1 MRYCYMIITIHCH
14 LLGTSKKLVTGP
26 LKKFF
31 FSMCV
36 VDEHPCFYTASFQS
50 LLYPLLLVLLFG
62 RCNFLNYRRN
72 MACFHCECKRP
83 SDEFMENKMQEK
95 QRGPST
101 RLERTAHR
109 QEVSNA
115 WNFDFDDNESD
126 GADVAAFEY
135 ADSSVVAEDSPLD
148 NQAHGGN
155 FRGPEGNF
163 SKASRVPRVHEKE
176 YSDGDTNRPG
186 MGFDDFE
193 DEEDNIDS
201 YELEIPHNN
210 SARKASSNEFSEA
223 EGYSGSE
230 DFEGINNN
238 VPTRRRPSSPSYN
251 KPSKSMHRNAAFS
264 GSEDDLVSDEDLSVH
279 PNWKSSH
286 VADSRQRSRGQAGPS
301 KGLSF
306 GSDEELGLYSDVDD
320 DLDENFRSRQKNG
333 NRLGSG
339 RRDFRRK
346 GSSDVEDGRFSGPDF
361 DSDDMHSSRNRL
373 RGNKVEPDR
382 RRNNS
387 QGRANHNFTR
397 DTKFRSSSKMGSR
410 RNSFND
416 DFDEPFQG
424 SRGNNRGSQK
434 TRHDGGRKRD
444 REGDMWNSKARGRGD
459 SFGKQQRGRRNEYD
473 RDMDRDSG
481 EFKNSRRVVER

>member
-1 MRYCYMIITIHCH
+1 
-14 LLGTSKKLVTGP
+14 
-26 LKKFF
+26 
-31 FSMCV
+31 
-36 VDEHPCFYTASFQS
+36 
-50 LLYPLLLVLLFG
+50 
-62 RCNFLNYRRN
+62 

-238 VPTRRRPSSPSYN
+238 VPDQVPHLTISHLNLCIEMLLSLALRMIWFQMKIFQFIPTGN
-251 KPSKSMHRNAAFS
+251 
-264 GSEDDLVSDEDLSVH
+264 LVML
-279 PNWKSSH
+279 
-286 VADSRQRSRGQAGPS
+286 
-301 KGLSF
+301 LI
-306 GSDEELGLYSDVDD
+306 L
-320 DLDENFRSRQKNG
+320 
-333 NRLGSG
+333 
-339 RRDFRRK
+339 
-346 GSSDVEDGRFSGPDF
+346 
-361 DSDDMHSSRNRL
+361 
-373 RGNKVEPDR
+373 
-382 RRNNS
+382 
-387 QGRANHNFTR
+387 
-397 DTKFRSSSKMGSR
+397 
-410 RNSFND
+410 
-416 DFDEPFQG
+416 
-424 SRGNNRGSQK
+424 
-434 TRHDGGRKRD
+434 D
-444 REGDMWNSKARGRGD
+444 REVEVEV
-459 SFGKQQRGRRNEYD
+459 KQVPP
-473 RDMDRDSG
+473 RD
-481 EFKNSRRVVER
+481 

>member
-1 MRYCYMIITIHCH
+1 
-14 LLGTSKKLVTGP
+14 
-26 LKKFF
+26 
-31 FSMCV
+31 MCV

-238 VPTRRRPSSPSYN
+238 VPARPRPSSPSYN

-286 VADSRQRSRGQAGPS
+286 VADSRQRSRGRGQAGPS

-361 DSDDMHSSRNRL
+361 DNDDMRSSRNRL